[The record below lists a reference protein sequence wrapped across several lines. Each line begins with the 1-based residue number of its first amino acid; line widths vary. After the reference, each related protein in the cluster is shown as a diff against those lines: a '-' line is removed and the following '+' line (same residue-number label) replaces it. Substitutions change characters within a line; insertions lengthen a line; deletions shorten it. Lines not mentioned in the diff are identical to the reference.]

1 MISMK
6 KVVSFSLQN
15 QSEWEFIQNLLN
27 RLSVTYETLDNKKI
41 TDQSEDSKIE
51 AALIS
56 EIYGSWPGD
65 ENSDE
70 TIQEIYNSRV
80 NTSNEVTL

>member
-27 RLSVTYETLDNKKI
+27 RLCVTYEILDSKKI

-56 EIYGSWPGD
+56 EIYGS
-65 ENSDE
+65 
-70 TIQEIYNSRV
+70 
-80 NTSNEVTL
+80 

>member
-6 KVVSFSLQN
+6 KVVSFNLQN

-41 TDQSEDSKIE
+41 TDQSEDSKIK

-65 ENSDE
+65 ENSGE
-70 TIQEIYNSRV
+70 TIKEIYNSRG
-80 NTSNEVTL
+80 NTSNEVIL